1 MAKKDYYEIL
11 GVSKDADA
19 KEIKKAYRKL
29 AMKYHPDKNKNNP
42 EAEAKFKEITVAYD
56 VLSDPEKRKKYDRM
70 GHETF
75 EQGFDTNN
83 FNFNA
88 DNFADLG
95 DIFGDIFGGGGRGF
109 KGGFSFSDI
118 FGNFTNAG
126 GGNFSRGFQQR
137 TKGQN
142 ISTELK
148 IPFSEAVKGS
158 ERVIRLSNGKEI
170 KVKIPQG
177 VKDGQKIKLKGQGY
191 PSRDGGDNGD
201 LIITLSVYNNT
212 EYEIDG
218 NNLKKS
224 FTIDLKTALQG
235 GKVDIPTLWGTI
247 SLKIPPKTS
256 SSKVFKIPGFGIRK
270 KSYKGDLFIK
280 LEIKIP
286 DISDKKIKKIVNILS
301 E

>member
-75 EQGFDTNN
+75 EQGFDTHN

-218 NNLKKS
+218 INLKKS
-224 FTIDLKTALQG
+224 FTIDLRTALQG

>member
-218 NNLKKS
+218 INLKKS
-224 FTIDLKTALQG
+224 FTIDLRTALQG